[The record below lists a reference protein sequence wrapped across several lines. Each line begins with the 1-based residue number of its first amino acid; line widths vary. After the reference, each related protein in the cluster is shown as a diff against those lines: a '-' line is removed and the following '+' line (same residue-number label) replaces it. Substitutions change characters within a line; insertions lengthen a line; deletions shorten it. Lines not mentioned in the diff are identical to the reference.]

1 MATTMT
7 LRGMDEESAAA
18 LKERAR
24 QEGIS
29 LNALMLKLLKESLGL
44 VKKRRC
50 NEYYDLDSLAGTW
63 SESDSV
69 EFAQVTS
76 VFEKIDEEM
85 WK

>member
-7 LRGMDEESAAA
+7 LRGVDEQCASA

-24 QEGIS
+24 QEGVS
-29 LNALMLKLLKESLGL
+29 LNTLVLMLIKESLGL
-44 VKKRRC
+44 DKKKRC
-50 NEYYDLDSLAGTW
+50 TEYSDLDSLAGTW
-63 SESDSV
+63 SASDAA
-69 EFAQVTS
+69 EFAQATA